1 MIEQEADTG
10 QRPRRRAEDMVE
22 QGVKFKIGSFN
33 VNSLFK
39 PTMHKQVEQ
48 YMEDRKLLWLC
59 LHDTKVAKTT
69 QYVVGDLLYVLHGH
83 GAEAR

>member
-1 MIEQEADTG
+1 
-10 QRPRRRAEDMVE
+10 MVE
-22 QGVKFKIGSFN
+22 HGVKFKICSFN

-48 YMEDRKLLWLC
+48 YMQERNLMLMC
-59 LHDTKVAKTT
+59 LQETKVAKTT

-83 GAEAR
+83 GAEAI